1 MVRASGIRGSAA
13 SADALTAEGCAPA
26 NGVAAGSP
34 LSRGAVAGDPAI
46 ASVPETASMPEPASS
61 CGRAVDTI
69 IEFDHVEKSFGE
81 TEVLHGIDLA
91 VHRGEFLTIVG
102 RSGCGKTT
110 LLKMVNALEYPDRGR
125 VLVNGEEV
133 QEKNRVELRR
143 SIGYVIQSVGL
154 FPNMT
159 VARNVAYVPRLTH
172 AWSKTQE
179 RDEVARLLATVGLD
193 PAIASR
199 YPSELSGG
207 QRQRVG
213 IARGLAA
220 KPLIMLMDEPFGAV
234 DEITRRALQDEL
246 LDLQRRLGLT
256 IMLVTHDIREALKLG
271 DRVLVMEDGR
281 IAQLGSPSV
290 LVEHPADSFVEELIN
305 G

>member
-1 MVRASGIRGSAA
+1 MTGDAIGKASMDTTSASGTC
-13 SADALTAEGCAPA
+13 DA
-26 NGVAAGSP
+26 
-34 LSRGAVAGDPAI
+34 
-46 ASVPETASMPEPASS
+46 
-61 CGRAVDTI
+61 I
-69 IEFDHVEKSFGE
+69 IEFQQVTKSFGE
-81 TEVLHGIDLA
+81 TSVLHGIDLA
-91 VHRGEFLTIVG
+91 VRRGEFLTIVG

-110 LLKMVNALEYPDRGR
+110 LLKMVNALEYPDGGR

-133 QEKNRVELRR
+133 KETNRVELRR

-159 VARNVAYVPRLTH
+159 VGRNVAYVPRLTRS
-172 AWSKTQE
+172 WSKEQE
-179 RDEVARLLATVGLD
+179 REEVARLLMTVGLD
-193 PAIASR
+193 PDVASR
-199 YPSELSGG
+199 YPNELSGG

-234 DEITRRALQDEL
+234 DEITRRSLQDEL
-246 LDLQRRLGLT
+246 LGLQRRLGLT

-271 DRVLVMEDGR
+271 DRVLVMEEGR
-281 IAQLGSPSV
+281 IAQLGTPDELIS
-290 LVEHPADSFVEELIN
+290 HPADAFVKELIS